1 MSNLQV
7 ETPGIVSH
15 RDTNC
20 SFGLAKGWCRTAVSS
35 KSTACCGT
43 VCAGWDCT
51 CGVFLRR
58 ATRATPEYCGS
69 LMQIKREPLD
79 LLEVRHLTG
88 HLNSK
93 NASWCDKLQEKGCQP
108 RIYKHKHKLHEA
120 PAIGPATH
128 LLCKIQCQPRPT
140 KPEGALDTRP
150 AAFKSWMCLAT
161 TWAEPSL
168 APIFFCTSSASRLLQ
183 EAPSGH
189 HWVSTASVPSLWSSS
204 FLLLGHQPWLC
215 WLNSWMRW
223 LWPEL
228 LKKTPQPKVGPWGS
242 RDLPSSYI
250 LSWID
255 YNYYPDIH
263 KSWNPYA

>member
-1 MSNLQV
+1 MLGPLGLDPGVSVRPEMVIFARHEDQKPPRPDQKPQKRPSEALKSTSNQHLGIKIVSNLV

-93 NASWCDKLQEKGCQP
+93 KCQ
-108 RIYKHKHKLHEA
+108 L
-120 PAIGPATH
+120 
-128 LLCKIQCQPRPT
+128 
-140 KPEGALDTRP
+140 
-150 AAFKSWMCLAT
+150 M
-161 TWAEPSL
+161 
-168 APIFFCTSSASRLLQ
+168 
-183 EAPSGH
+183 
-189 HWVSTASVPSLWSSS
+189 
-204 FLLLGHQPWLC
+204 
-215 WLNSWMRW
+215 
-223 LWPEL
+223 
-228 LKKTPQPKVGPWGS
+228 
-242 RDLPSSYI
+242 
-250 LSWID
+250 
-255 YNYYPDIH
+255 
-263 KSWNPYA
+263 